1 MKTTS
6 KDDSGKG
13 GASTRSAVARLSN
26 AISLEPYQG
35 ELEFLTN
42 MGLAKRQ
49 NFGNAI
55 AQSEIHRSLYTY
67 TISIDLDRVGVDG
80 DIEISQ
86 AEKAKRVNGLL
97 DAVQY
102 LYRDIKGR
110 RENLA
115 PLFVIGG
122 NYSRKN
128 PFFENRVSISKN
140 NINVA
145 TLLEIMDADEDI
157 KSSTVAG
164 VISEI
169 FDNDKEI
176 KDKLGAVTV
185 AEAFRQL
192 KEKVDTYYGESN

>member
-1 MKTTS
+1 M
-6 KDDSGKG
+6 
-13 GASTRSAVARLSN
+13 
-26 AISLEPYQG
+26 
-35 ELEFLTN
+35 
-42 MGLAKRQ
+42 
-49 NFGNAI
+49 
-55 AQSEIHRSLYTY
+55 
-67 TISIDLDRVGVDG
+67 
-80 DIEISQ
+80 
-86 AEKAKRVNGLL
+86 NGLL

-115 PLFVIGG
+115 PLFAIGG

-145 TLLEIMDADEDI
+145 TPLEIMDADEDI